1 MRLENVAGSKGTT
14 REVDK
19 PGPRPLP
26 QPPPV
31 LQSGPARCRQARP
44 RTTHSGRR
52 PTSPGPSTAPGTRA
66 WSGSRLRRAPRF
78 QGPRRPRR
86 VGACGAGPS
95 DVPGALRFPSPG
107 DPGSHPEL
115 SPRCH
120 ALVGAPRDRPSL
132 LHPRSA
138 LPPWASVGAAAA
150 SSGQGVPRA
159 HLPEDV
165 VGLHATVLVA
175 RADHRHPQR
184 RRRHGGGRP
193 VRTLRLRAPTQSRL
207 FRTSKMAAAAPGSHD
222 AKRRRRRRIAS
233 GRAARADTQRPRG
246 LPAVPEPRRRAE
258 EGPASGRRA
267 AGSASAPG
275 VRSLGP
281 QSSQEL
287 PADLRRR
294 PDVTRRRRRLRE

>member
-115 SPRCH
+115 SRDATHSWGHRATDRASSILAALCPRG
-120 ALVGAPRDRPSL
+120 LPSG
-132 LHPRSA
+132 
-138 LPPWASVGAAAA
+138 PPPPARARASQGRTYLRMLWASMLRFWLLEQTTATR
-150 SSGQGVPRA
+150 SGDDG
-159 HLPEDV
+159 
-165 VGLHATVLVA
+165 
-175 RADHRHPQR
+175 
-184 RRRHGGGRP
+184 
-193 VRTLRLRAPTQSRL
+193 
-207 FRTSKMAAAAPGSHD
+207 MAAAAPSALSGSGLPPS
-222 AKRRRRRRIAS
+222 RGS
-233 GRAARADTQRPRG
+233 SARARWRPR
-246 LPAVPEPRRRAE
+246 LPEVMTRSGGAADVSRRDARRGRTRSGPE
-258 EGPASGRRA
+258 ASPPSQSPGGGRRKA
-267 AGSASAPG
+267 QPAG
-275 VRSLGP
+275 V
-281 QSSQEL
+281 EL
-287 PADLRRR
+287 PGALRPRAYAA
-294 PDVTRRRRRLRE
+294 